1 MLLYFILGLL
11 FIINIIAIILGV
23 YSLVKR
29 EEEYYNKE
37 DIVLILTSTVNTE
50 DHVSYLVMKD
60 SDERLKIYEK
70 VINSWINNSSFKIVL
85 VENSGHKFENLPK
98 DPRLEII
105 SYTPEG
111 EDKKNLDKHADKG
124 AHELHSINHAIK
136 NSKIIKNMKDGF
148 LFKITAR
155 YYIPN
160 FEKILKDTITEST
173 EFIPQNDRD
182 RCEIIGCKLN
192 LADKLFEFKMIDN
205 METDMKNLI
214 DKLGNEQTINK
225 LPKIPIPSTLTGSWK
240 KITNFL

>member
-11 FIINIIAIILGV
+11 FIFNIIAIILGV
-23 YSLVKR
+23 YSLIKR

-37 DIVLILTSTVNTE
+37 DIVLILTSTINIG
-50 DHVSYLVMKD
+50 DRVSYLLMTD
-60 SDERLKIYEK
+60 PGERLKIYEK
-70 VINSWINNSSFKIVL
+70 AINSWINDSSFKIVL

-111 EDKKNLDKHADKG
+111 EDKKKLDKHADKG
-124 AHELHSINHAIK
+124 AHELHSINYAIK

-148 LFKITAR
+148 VIKITGR

-160 FEKILKDTITEST
+160 FEKILKDTITDST
-173 EFIPQNDRD
+173 EFITQNNRM

-192 LADKLFEFKMIDN
+192 LADKLFEFKMIGQ
-205 METDMKNLI
+205 MEADMKKLI
-214 DKLGNEQTINK
+214 DKLGNEKTINK
-225 LPKIPIPSTLTGSWK
+225 LPKIPIPPTLTGGWK
-240 KITNFL
+240 KFTNFL